1 MHLYLSS
8 REPWNATYINEEG
21 QAIYK
26 TSTPWTSLGKRVI
39 IDKIALNPSNVE
51 LKDHLAEVQYNL
63 LTSSRI
69 KYGGEDL
76 STSRYFKKTEGQEA
90 LGSGRIFTAPDGKK
104 YIWKMG
110 IRVPELV
117 MGDGSDR
124 RVASYHRRRFNDPR
138 PTSLEILPEG
148 EHMVDLI
155 LVTFVYVEKLRKNRE
170 NQGRYMPEGLAG

>member
-1 MHLYLSS
+1 MHLFLSN
-8 REPWNATYINEEG
+8 REPWNATYTNEEG

-26 TSTPWTSLGKRVI
+26 TSTPWRSLGKRVI
-39 IDKIALNPSNVE
+39 IDRITHNPTNVE

-63 LTSSRI
+63 FTSSRI
-69 KYGGEDL
+69 KYGGEDW
-76 STSRYFKKTEGQEA
+76 STSRYFRNTEGQGA
-90 LGSGRIFTAPDGKK
+90 LGSGKFFTAPDGKR

-117 MGDGSDR
+117 MGDGSNR
-124 RVASYHRRRFNDPR
+124 RVASYHRRRHNDPQ

-155 LVTFVYVEKLRKNRE
+155 LVTFMYVEKIRKDRE
-170 NQGRYMPEGLAG
+170 NQGRSMPEGLAG